1 MNRHQ
6 LRKDIPAFVVAVLC
20 LAVLLSSIAIAQTQK
35 QSTTADSELPKSF
48 KAASSA
54 PATNSP
60 SQSSPSSTQS
70 TQSPAQKPASPSPTP
85 PPSVPPSTYLLTPDQ
100 VELWLE
106 TVHAENRMWAEY
118 LQAARTR
125 EAVLNQIRSELKC
138 PGCAISKQP
147 PPGKTKSVYMLL
159 PIVQ

>member
-1 MNRHQ
+1 MNWHQ
-6 LRKDIPAFVVAVLC
+6 LRKEIPAFVVVVLC
-20 LAVLLSSIAIAQTQK
+20 LAILLSSILIAQVQK
-35 QSTTADSELPKSF
+35 QSTTADSELPK
-48 KAASSA
+48 
-54 PATNSP
+54 P
-60 SQSSPSSTQS
+60 SQSSPSSPSSTQS
-70 TQSPAQKPASPSPTP
+70 NPSPAQKPASPSPIP
-85 PPSVPPSTYLLTPDQ
+85 PPSVLPSTYLLTPDQ

-125 EAVLNQIRSELKC
+125 EAVLKQIRGELKC

-159 PIVQ
+159 PIVGN

>member
-1 MNRHQ
+1 MNWHQ
-6 LRKDIPAFVVAVLC
+6 LRKDIPAFLWAVLC
-20 LAVLLSSIAIAQTQK
+20 LAVLLSSIAIAQAQKK
-35 QSTTADSELPKSF
+35 QSTSSADSEPPK
-48 KAASSA
+48 ATSSSPA
-54 PATNSP
+54 P
-60 SQSSPSSTQS
+60 SSPSSTQS
-70 TQSPAQKPASPSPTP
+70 NPSPAKTPASPSPTP
-85 PPSVPPSTYLLTPDQ
+85 PPSVLPSTYLLTPDQ

>member
-1 MNRHQ
+1 MNWHQ
-6 LRKDIPAFVVAVLC
+6 LRKDIPAFLWVVLC
-20 LAVLLSSIAIAQTQK
+20 LAVLLSSIAIAQAQKK
-35 QSTTADSELPKSF
+35 QSTSSADSEPPK
-48 KAASSA
+48 ATTSSPA
-54 PATNSP
+54 P
-60 SQSSPSSTQS
+60 SSPSSTQS
-70 TQSPAQKPASPSPTP
+70 NPSPAKTPASPSPTT
-85 PPSVPPSTYLLTPDQ
+85 PPSVLPSTYLLTPDQ